1 MFIENGFNV
10 CVFCLGRVKLY
21 KVMVHRLLFILSSI
35 FLINNL
41 LLISF
46 LCTYP
51 PAWLEGRKTF
61 SFGPVMKKPFDLP
74 NISRP
79 CNCKCQIKNQQELSM
94 GERKEFSKH
103 PLEL

>member
-10 CVFCLGRVKLY
+10 CVFCLGRAKLY

-46 LCTYP
+46 FVYISSSLAGGPQNFQLWSGY
-51 PAWLEGRKTF
+51 EKTF
-61 SFGPVMKKPFDLP
+61 
-74 NISRP
+74 
-79 CNCKCQIKNQQELSM
+79 
-94 GERKEFSKH
+94 
-103 PLEL
+103 